1 VRAGRFD
8 RTITLLARSVARDS
22 FGAGTETFTAIA
34 DDVPAEVIYDRGGEL
49 SRQND
54 AQRQAQ
60 AVVTFRIRWRP
71 GLTRDMRIRFDGADY
86 DVTDI
91 MEIGRRRGADLRTI
105 ASVP

>member
-1 VRAGRFD
+1 MRAGRFD

-22 FGAGTETFTAIA
+22 FGAGAETFSAIA
-34 DDVPAEVIYDRGGEL
+34 DVPAEVIYDRGGEL

-91 MEIGRRRGADLRTI
+91 MEIGRRRGADLRAI